1 LHHGDDAVAREGST
15 RSCLRALPVSAVLC
29 CVLATTG
36 CRPQAEPGPSGI
48 SRYPFTDISDTF
60 GAATVE
66 HHLTRDFCD
75 HVERSAPP
83 GVCLLDHDGDG
94 DLDVFTTDLEGSP
107 NHLYEN
113 DGDKLVDVSAEVG
126 LDEVFDSIGCLAFD
140 IDGDGDDDL
149 LVTNNGPDQLYENV
163 GGTFEN
169 VTERVGLVSPDF
181 STSATAGDIDGD
193 GDLDL
198 FIGRFIDETSCDN
211 GCFSSPHPCEPTAD
225 SLYDNRDGVF
235 VDVTAERGDFADSQ
249 TLAVAFYDFDRDGDL
264 DLYTGSDSS
273 FFFPDHLY
281 LNDGTGHFVDDTR
294 MGLGHNE
301 ASTMGL
307 GLGDVD
313 NNGVTD
319 VAITDFMG
327 FASPLYLCGWDDGAP
342 HPTCSETVIEWD
354 SFRTVRWYV
363 GLHDFDGD
371 GNLDAF
377 QTTGHVSFEDPRSLN
392 YLAWGDGSG
401 AFHTYVPADD
411 ADPLAQIATSR
422 GAVSGDLDN
431 DGDLD
436 LVVANAAGRP
446 QILRNDVF
454 SGRYLQVELDRR
466 SAGARVQVV
475 TDARHQY
482 RDVIVGGGFLGTS
495 DPRLQFGVGDAQ
507 VATVHVTWLDGTSVT
522 LDDVATNRS
531 VVVERP

>member
-1 LHHGDDAVAREGST
+1 MRVNRRQPWLVAALLVGACPMAACVEQGPGDLGDRAR
-15 RSCLRALPVSAVLC
+15 A
-29 CVLATTG
+29 
-36 CRPQAEPGPSGI
+36 
-48 SRYPFTDISDTF
+48 PFADISDSF

-94 DLDVFTTDLEGSP
+94 DLDIFTTDLEGSP
-107 NHLYEN
+107 NHLYANE
-113 DGDKLVDVSAEVG
+113 GDKLVDVSAEVG
-126 LDEVFDSIGCLAFD
+126 LDEIFDSIGCLAFD
-140 IDGDGDDDL
+140 YDGDGDLDL

-163 GGTFEN
+163 AGRFEN
-169 VTERVGLVSPDF
+169 VTDRVGLESPDF

-198 FIGRFIDETSCDN
+198 YIGRFVDKDSCDN
-211 GCFSSPHPCEPTAD
+211 SCFASPHPCTAFPD
-225 SLYDNRDGVF
+225 SLYENRNGTF
-235 VDVTAERGDFADSQ
+235 VDVTAERGTFFDSQ
-249 TLAVAFYDFDRDGDL
+249 TLAVVFYDFDRDGDL

-281 LNDGTGHFVDDTR
+281 LNDGTGHFADDET

-301 ASTMGL
+301 ASTMGI

-313 NNGVTD
+313 HNGVTD

-327 FASPLYLCGWDDGAP
+327 FASPLYLCEPGDR

-354 SFRTVRWYV
+354 SFRTVRWFV

-371 GNLDAF
+371 GHLDVF
-377 QTTGHVSFEDPRSLN
+377 QSAGHVAFEDPRSLN
-392 YLAWGDGSG
+392 YLAWGDGTG
-401 AFHTYVPADD
+401 AFHTYEPTSED
-411 ADPLAQIATSR
+411 DPLGQLATSR
-422 GAVSGDLDN
+422 GTVVGDLDN

-454 SGRYLQVELDRR
+454 GGRFLQVELDRL
-466 SAGARVQVV
+466 SAGARVHVV
-475 TDARHQY
+475 TDERDQY
-482 RDVIVGGGFLGTS
+482 RDVMIGAGFLGTS
-495 DPRLQFGVGDAQ
+495 DRRLHFGVGQAET
-507 VATVHVTWLDGTSVT
+507 ATVRVVWLDGQTTT
-522 LDDVATNRS
+522 LEDVATNQVI
-531 VVVERP
+531 VVDRP